1 MMKMKIIFSIL
12 TCCTYLYID
21 AQMIALP
28 KNIETK
34 KVDSSDN
41 YFGTIIKDPYRW
53 LEDDKSDAT
62 KEWVQ
67 AQNQV
72 TNQYLSEIPFR
83 ITVKNDIT
91 KMWNYEKYSSPFREG
106 DYTFYYKNNGLQNQ
120 SVLYVQETN
129 GKELEVFID
138 PNLFNAQGTSS
149 LGAVSFS
156 KSQIYCAYSVHE
168 AGSDWE
174 DIYIM
179 DMKTRKKVDVVIKNA
194 KNTGITWQGDEGF
207 YFSGYDKPE
216 NEKMKYSIKNEFQ
229 KVFYHQLGTTQ
240 DKDIIVYQDKKN
252 PLRYAG
258 VSMTEDNRY
267 LILYVS
273 EGTDGSQLSYK
284 DLTNPKMK
292 DFKVLIQGF
301 QHNQYI
307 VDNIADQF
315 ILVTNNDAPNNKV
328 VLVDTKNPEAENWK
342 TIISEK
348 AFKLGSVSTVGN
360 KLFCNYLVNAC
371 SKVQVHDLNGTL
383 LNSVELPGLGTV
395 DGFDGKK
402 SDSMTYYSFSSFN
415 MTPSIF
421 QYDIKTNKSSLYK
434 ASMIDYPLMPTVVEQ
449 IWFTSKDGTK
459 VPMFVFHRTDVSI
472 ENNKPQPTLM
482 YGYGGFN
489 IAKTPEFSVQTMYF
503 VQQGGVYVMVNL
515 RGGSEFGE
523 LWHQGGMLSNKQNV
537 FDDFIG
543 AGEYLIQKGI
553 TSKDKLAINGRSNG
567 GLLVGACMTQ
577 RPDLFKVA
585 IPTVGVLDMLRYH
598 KFTIG
603 WGWAVEYGRSD
614 KQDDFNYLL
623 KYSPLHNI
631 HENTVYPATLITTGD
646 HDDRVVPAHSF
657 KFAATLQA
665 ANKTVNPILIRVDT
679 QAGHGPGKPTTK
691 LIDEWADILSF
702 TMYHLGMS
710 MPK

>member
-1 MMKMKIIFSIL
+1 MLSCSVILSIN
-12 TCCTYLYID
+12 
-21 AQMIALP
+21 AQMINLP
-28 KNIETK
+28 KYIETK

-41 YFGTIIKDPYRW
+41 YFGTVIADSYRW
-53 LEDDKSDAT
+53 LEDDKSVAT
-62 KEWVQ
+62 KEWVREEN
-67 AQNQV
+67 AL
-72 TNQYLSEIPFR
+72 TNQYLNQIPFR
-83 ITVKNDIT
+83 NIVKSDMT
-91 KMWNYEKYSSPFREG
+91 KMWNYEKYSTPFREG
-106 DYTFYYKNNGLQNQ
+106 NYTFFYKNDGLQNQ
-120 SVLYVQETN
+120 SVLYVQETSSN
-129 GKELEVFID
+129 NIEVFID
-138 PNLFNAQGTSS
+138 PNLFNAEGTSS
-149 LGAVSFS
+149 LGAVAFS
-156 KSQIYCAYSVHE
+156 RSQKYCAYSVHE

-174 DIYIM
+174 DIYVF
-179 DMKTRKKVDVVIKNA
+179 DMKTRKKLDIVIKNA

-207 YFSGYDKPE
+207 YFSGYDKPV

-240 DKDIIVYQDKKN
+240 DKDMIIYQDKKN

-267 LILYVS
+267 LLLYVS
-273 EGTDGSQLSYK
+273 EGTDGSQISYL

-292 DFKVLIQGF
+292 EFKILIAGF
-301 QHNQYI
+301 KHNQYI

-315 ILVTNNDAPNNKV
+315 ILVTNNEAPNNKV
-328 VLVDTKNPEAENWK
+328 VLVDTKNPAVENWK
-342 TIISEK
+342 TIVSEK

-371 SKVQVHDLNGTL
+371 SKVLVHDLEGAL
-383 LNSVELPGLGTV
+383 LNTVELPGLGTV
-395 DGFDGKK
+395 SGFDGKK
-402 SDSMTYYSFSSFN
+402 GDSIIYYSFSSFN
-415 MTPSIF
+415 MATSIF
-421 QYDIKTNKSSLYK
+421 EYEVKTNKSSLYK
-434 ASMIDYPLMPTVVEQ
+434 ASKIDYPLMSTIVQQ

-459 VPMFVFHRTDVSI
+459 VPMFVFHRADVSI
-472 ENNKPQPTLM
+472 EDQIAKPLLM

-523 LWHQGGMLSNKQNV
+523 LWHQGGMLEKKQNV

-543 AGEYLIQKGI
+543 AAECLIQKGI

-614 KQDDFNYLL
+614 KQEDFNYLI

-631 HENTVYPATLITTGD
+631 HANTVYPATLITTGD

-657 KFAATLQA
+657 KFAATLQEH
-665 ANKTVNPILIRVDT
+665 NKGVNPILIRVDT
-679 QAGHGPGKPTTK
+679 QAGHGPGKPTSK
-691 LIDEWADILSF
+691 LIDEWADIISF
-702 TMYHLGMS
+702 TMYHLGMAVQ
-710 MPK
+710 K